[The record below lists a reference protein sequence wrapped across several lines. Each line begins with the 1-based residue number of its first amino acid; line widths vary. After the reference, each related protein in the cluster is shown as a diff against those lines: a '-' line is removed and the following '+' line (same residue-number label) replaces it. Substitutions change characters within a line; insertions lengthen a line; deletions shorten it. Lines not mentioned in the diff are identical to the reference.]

1 MCLAETGDL
10 QPSDGRPMEEIRS
23 HKQAASRSRDVTTIA
38 VLIATSLLAVFL
50 NSEARSDVD
59 EAERESGI
67 RECSPDRLQTH
78 TPPPGS

>member
-23 HKQAASRSRDVTTIA
+23 HKQAASRRDVTTIA
-38 VLIATSLLAVFL
+38 VPIATSLLAVFL
-50 NSEARSDVD
+50 NYEARSDVD

-78 TPPPGS
+78 PPPGS